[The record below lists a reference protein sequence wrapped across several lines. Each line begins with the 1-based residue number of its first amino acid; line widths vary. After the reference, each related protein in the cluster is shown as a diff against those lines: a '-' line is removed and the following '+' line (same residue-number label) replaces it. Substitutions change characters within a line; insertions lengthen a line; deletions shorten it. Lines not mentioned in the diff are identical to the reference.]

1 MINDELHTPFLH
13 HQFFIINTSSLIIP
27 KRACTM
33 KKDNVVLEKSF
44 RFAVRSI
51 RLYQHL
57 KHNRKEFILS
67 KQMLRSGTSIGANVR
82 EGNNAESK
90 ADFIHKMGIA
100 QKEADETMYWLE
112 LLKETDYL
120 TPNEFDSIYQDASE
134 LLKLIRSIILT
145 AKSKR

>member
-1 MINDELHTPFLH
+1 
-13 HQFFIINTSSLIIP
+13 
-27 KRACTM
+27 M
-33 KKDNVVLEKSF
+33 KKDNVVLNKSF
-44 RFAVRSI
+44 RFAAHVI

-57 KHNRKEFILS
+57 TDTKKEFVLS

-100 QKEADETMYWLE
+100 QKETDETMYWLE
-112 LLKETDYL
+112 LLKETEYL
-120 TPNEFDSIYQDASE
+120 TAIEFDSIYQDANE

-145 AKSKR
+145 SKNNR

>member
-1 MINDELHTPFLH
+1 
-13 HQFFIINTSSLIIP
+13 
-27 KRACTM
+27 M
-33 KKDNVVLEKSF
+33 KKDNVVLKKSF

-57 KHNRKEFILS
+57 KHNRKEFVLS

-82 EGNNAESK
+82 ESNNAESK

-100 QKEADETMYWLE
+100 QKETDETMYWLE

-120 TPNEFDSIYQDASE
+120 TSNEFDSIYQDASE

-145 AKSKR
+145 AKSNK